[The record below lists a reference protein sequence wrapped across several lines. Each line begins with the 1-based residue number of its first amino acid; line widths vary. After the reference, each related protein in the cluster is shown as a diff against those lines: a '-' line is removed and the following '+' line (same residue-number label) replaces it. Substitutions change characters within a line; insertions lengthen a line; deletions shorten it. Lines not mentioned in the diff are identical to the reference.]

1 MRAAPGALG
10 TWALYSQEPLESVG
24 LLLVYNPILGIL
36 LPISLGKGKHML
48 KEVQARLARVAF
60 VPSLLRWI
68 NHPH

>member
-48 KEVQARLARVAF
+48 KEVQA
-60 VPSLLRWI
+60 
-68 NHPH
+68 